1 MSDPPVTNEE
11 VESFLKVSLERSRT
25 PREALVVWEVCRLVD
40 HGRAHL
46 TPPGVPPSSP
56 RDAFP
61 PLPKIPL
68 TFFSLGGGLTQ
79 RIKVSELLWVTAA
92 VGALMVLC
100 WFLIH

>member
-1 MSDPPVTNEE
+1 MSDTPVTNEE
-11 VESFLKVSLERSRT
+11 VEVFLKRALERSRT

-40 HGRAHL
+40 HGRAYL
-46 TPPGVPPSSP
+46 SP
-56 RDAFP
+56 
-61 PLPKIPL
+61 PKIPL

-79 RIKVSELLWVTAA
+79 RIKVSEVLWVTAA